1 MKIGM
6 LGLDEV
12 PAYMRLLIFERSW
25 LLILV
30 TGVKIILEKKVSL
43 LIVFGVEKTESLNLT
58 AIFGVFFS
66 PDYEDNEYLVQMT
79 LKNRMKYPMCSE

>member
-1 MKIGM
+1 M
-6 LGLDEV
+6 
-12 PAYMRLLIFERSW
+12 
-25 LLILV
+25 
-30 TGVKIILEKKVSL
+30 KIILEKKVSL